1 MRRTSHAAVVLAA
14 ALLGA
19 CGGGGAAPVTPTDP
33 GGGGTPGTPTTPGT
47 PPSTPGTPPAAST
60 ATIDGID
67 DAFSPSEVTI
77 AAGGT
82 VTWRMVDEE
91 HDVTWTAAAPPG
103 GNTGRID
110 DDEPISRTFPEAGS
124 YPFTCAR
131 HDHEHGG
138 TVTVTDGSA
147 PPTTPP
153 PAGSTATVT
162 TPGESFSPAAVTI
175 TAGGTVTWSFTGVSR
190 HNVTFT
196 GQQPAG
202 GNVPDTDVGG
212 SATRTF
218 AAAGTYPYTCTRHDG
233 MNGQVV
239 VQP

>member
-1 MRRTSHAAVVLAA
+1 MRWTPHAAVVVLAA
-14 ALLGA
+14 ALLGG

-33 GGGGTPGTPTTPGT
+33 GGGGETPGAPVT
-47 PPSTPGTPPAAST
+47 PPPPGTPPAAST

-67 DAFSPSEVTI
+67 DAFTPSEVTI

-110 DDEPISRTFPEAGS
+110 DDEPVSRTFPQTGT

-138 TVTVTDGSA
+138 TVTVTDGSSA

-162 TPGESFSPAAVTI
+162 TPGESFSPANVTI
-175 TAGGTVTWSFTGVSR
+175 PAGGSVTWGFTGVSR

-202 GNVPDTDVGG
+202 GNIPDTDVGG

-218 AAAGTYPYTCTRHDG
+218 AAAGTYPYACTRHSG